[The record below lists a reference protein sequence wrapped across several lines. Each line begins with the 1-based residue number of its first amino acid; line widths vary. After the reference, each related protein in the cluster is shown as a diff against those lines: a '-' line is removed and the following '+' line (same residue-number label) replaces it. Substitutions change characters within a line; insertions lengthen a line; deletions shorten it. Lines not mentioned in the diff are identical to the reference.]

1 MNFLMMRLMRWQG
14 VEVVPLRNRCAWRD
28 PAFKATLIA
37 NPAAALKAEGM
48 DVPADMTVGVVKTC
62 KGTFIRYRHSS

>member
-1 MNFLMMRLMRWQG
+1 MTETDNAFAKIIAK
-14 VEVVPLRNRCAWRD
+14 AWRD
-28 PAFKATLIA
+28 PAFKAQLIA